1 MSATEPMQL
10 FEDLQ
15 EPVLLGRETG
25 AGNQNQAR
33 VLLVPIQ
40 AGSHFPDMVT
50 VLFGEKSFIISLC

>member
-1 MSATEPMQL
+1 MSVTEHTQL

-25 AGNQNQAR
+25 AGTQNQAR

-40 AGSHFPDMVT
+40 AGSCFPDVVT
-50 VLFGEKSFIISLC
+50 VLFGEKSFVIS